1 MANIMNEVNFR
12 NNTSRESFDLSQKIA
27 FTAKT
32 GELLP
37 VWVQEVLPGD
47 KFKINM
53 QALTRTMPL
62 NSAAYVRIKE
72 YYDFYFVPYRLLWR
86 YAPDVFTQMPNSN
99 SASALHNPVVEHKKM
114 PYMYMFDVSN
124 NVQNLGTTH
133 NWFGNFTQCTTRKL
147 LSYLG
152 YGVTATSDDSNDDY
166 YGYDIEVNPFP
177 LLAYQKI
184 YNDYF
189 RDQQWEKSDPTTFNL
204 DYVTSS
210 DPFVDANDYNENLA
224 NPSMFR
230 LQYANWQKDMFMG
243 LLPSPQF
250 GETAIISPLKGTF
263 SANVNFSTSPED
275 GDNQAFITPNNDL
288 YNINSG
294 LSVLALRQ
302 AEFLQKWKEIAQ
314 SGRQDYKSQIQK
326 HYGVTVP
333 EVLSNRCL
341 YLGGHTS
348 MIDID
353 GVTNNNLEGDNQPT
367 IKGRGIGTNGGY
379 IDFDAK
385 EHGIIMCI
393 YHNQPLLDYKDT
405 RLSPLVTKTDATD
418 FAIPEFDKVG
428 MQPVYS
434 EHFIYGQN
442 EAPLDYSAQGVGKIL
457 GYAPRYV
464 DYKTATDVVRGEF
477 LYTLKQWVAPIQ
489 NIVKDLI
496 KNRDNYS
503 QWFSYYTFKVNPTI
517 LDSVFVLS
525 ADDSKVKGDLTD
537 SEYIQQN
544 PLGTINDQF
553 IINSFF
559 DVKAVRNL
567 DRNGLP
573 Y

>member
-47 KFKINM
+47 KYKVNM

-99 SASALHNPVVEHKKM
+99 TASALHNPVVEHKKM
-114 PYMYMFDVSN
+114 PYMYMYDVSN
-124 NVQNLGTTH
+124 NIQNMGTAK

-152 YGVTATSDDSNDDY
+152 YGVTPTVADSDDDY

-210 DPFVDANDYNENLA
+210 DPFINANDYNEGLS

-243 LLPSPQF
+243 LLPSPQY
-250 GETAIISPLKGTF
+250 GDTAIISPLKGTF
-263 SANVNFSTSPED
+263 SANVNFTTSPED
-275 GDNQAFITPNNDL
+275 GDNQAFITPNNDV
-288 YNINSG
+288 YNQNSG

-326 HYGVTVP
+326 HFGVNVP

-341 YLGGHTS
+341 YLGGHST

-442 EAPLDYSAQGVGKIL
+442 EAYLDYSTQNVGKIL

-464 DYKTATDVVRGEF
+464 DYKTSTDVVRGEF

-489 NIVKDLI
+489 NIVQDLI
-496 KNRDNYS
+496 KNRENYS
-503 QWFSYYTFKVNPTI
+503 QWFTYHTFKINPTI
-517 LDSVFVLS
+517 LDSIFVLS
-525 ADDSKVKGDLTD
+525 ADDTKVKGDLTEQ
-537 SEYIQQN
+537 EYIQEH